1 VELLSPEE
9 IVRQCQRT
17 LPDDTRAF
25 EALVT
30 QYKARVFTIA
40 YRLMGNRQ
48 EAEDQAQEVF
58 LKVYRSIKQLH
69 DPATLVPWLD
79 RITTN
84 TCFDA
89 LNKQQRRP
97 ATTSLTP
104 PNHDAQPQF
113 IDPHSLSPEESALRR
128 ELRDCLEATLA
139 RLDLV
144 GRAAL
149 ILRDIEDHSY
159 QEIAETLG
167 IGLSAV
173 KMRIHRAR
181 LAFQQMLDV
190 LCPGVRG
197 ERAPGHDAL

>member
-17 LPDDTRAF
+17 LPDDTRSF
-25 EALVT
+25 EVLVT

-58 LKVYRSIKQLH
+58 LKVYRGIKQLH
-69 DPATLVPWLD
+69 DPTTFVPWLD

-104 PNHDAQPQF
+104 PNDDPQPPF
-113 IDPHSLSPEESALRR
+113 VDTRSVSPEESALRR

-149 ILRDIEDHSY
+149 ILRDIEDRSY
-159 QEIAETLG
+159 QEIADTLG

-181 LAFQQMLDV
+181 LAFQQMLD
-190 LCPGVRG
+190 LICPGVRG
-197 ERAPGHDAL
+197 ERTAGPDIF